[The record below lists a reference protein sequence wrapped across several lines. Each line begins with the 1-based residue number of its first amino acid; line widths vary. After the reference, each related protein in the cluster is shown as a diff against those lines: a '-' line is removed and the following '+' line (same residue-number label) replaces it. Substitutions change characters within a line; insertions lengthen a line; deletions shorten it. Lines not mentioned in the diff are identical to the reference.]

1 MHLLFLFSFF
11 PHLLTL
17 TLASGIVLYST
28 VRDSFADAG
37 AMKVKTAFLSRQQ
50 QFNKC
55 TQALGWFTVFPWMRA
70 VELLTAGID
79 SWHDGG
85 SYTLLD
91 CILWM
96 FGDFFLYMFCAWY
109 TDKVFPGEYGI
120 KYPPYFLFSKNYWF
134 PPLSELPVLPD
145 STDAEAAGN
154 GKGGSADGSFEEARD
169 ASAVI
174 QVHDS

>member
-1 MHLLFLFSFF
+1 
-11 PHLLTL
+11 
-17 TLASGIVLYST
+17 
-28 VRDSFADAG
+28 
-37 AMKVKTAFLSRQQ
+37 MKVRLQHSTAMCFDIA
-50 QFNKC
+50 
-55 TQALGWFTVFPWMRA
+55 QALGWFTVFPWMRA

-120 KYPPYFLFSKNYWF
+120 KYPFYFLFSKNYWF
-134 PPLSELPVLPD
+134 PPAALINPP
-145 STDAEAAGN
+145 STDDESAGD
-154 GKGGSADGSFEEARD
+154 GKVGLADGCFEEARD
-169 ASAVI
+169 TTAAI
-174 QVHDS
+174 QVFACVAPQPNSYIE